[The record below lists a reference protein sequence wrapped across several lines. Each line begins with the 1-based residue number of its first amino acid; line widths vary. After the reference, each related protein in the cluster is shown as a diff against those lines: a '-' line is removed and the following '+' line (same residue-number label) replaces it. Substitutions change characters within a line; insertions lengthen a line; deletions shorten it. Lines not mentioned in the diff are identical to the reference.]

1 VIATNRTTLEPTRQL
16 LLAEA
21 ARTGRQIDVELV
33 MVEDALP
40 ALLNGDGAAHDRLVR
55 QAVLDTGPRADVV
68 VLAQASSARVL
79 PVLAQDALGVRVLSS
94 PHLAL
99 HQVARLLQK

>member
-1 VIATNRTTLEPTRQL
+1 MIATNRTTLEPTRQL

-55 QAVLDTGPRADVV
+55 QAVLDIRPRADVV
-68 VLAQASSARVL
+68 VLAQASIARVL
-79 PVLAQDALGVRVLSS
+79 PVLAQDALAEYGSY
-94 PHLAL
+94 
-99 HQVARLLQK
+99 QARTWPCTRWHGC